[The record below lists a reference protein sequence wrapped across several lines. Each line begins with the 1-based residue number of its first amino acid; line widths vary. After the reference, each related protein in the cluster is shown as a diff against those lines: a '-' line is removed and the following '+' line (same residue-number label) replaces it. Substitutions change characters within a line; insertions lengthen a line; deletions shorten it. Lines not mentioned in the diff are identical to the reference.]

1 MKAVSGRIL
10 KLAAAITVCELAGVI
25 GSFFTF
31 SAIPAWYAGLQKP
44 WFAPP
49 SWVFAPVWLALYA
62 MMGGALYVVWER
74 VGHGKRG
81 FRPLA
86 AFAFQLAL
94 NTLWSVIFFGLR
106 SPAAAFAEILLLL
119 AAIAYTI
126 FSFWKIDRRA
136 AYLLAPYIAWVSF
149 AAVLNYYV
157 WMLNA

>member
-1 MKAVSGRIL
+1 MQMASGKIIR
-10 KLAAAITVCELAGVI
+10 LAAAIAVCELAGVI

-62 MMGGALYVVWER
+62 MMGAAIYLVWER
-74 VGHGKRG
+74 AGRSRRG
-81 FRPLA
+81 FRPMA

-106 SPAAAFAEILLLL
+106 SPAAAFGEILALWL
-119 AAIAYTI
+119 AIAYTAYE
-126 FSFWKIDRRA
+126 FRKVDKRA
-136 AYLLAPYIAWVSF
+136 FALMLPYIAWVSV
-149 AAVLNYYV
+149 AAALNYYV
-157 WMLNA
+157 WVLNA